1 MNPESCSFF
10 VIIPGVLSLSFKR
23 SQKKNFLLGFTS
35 RSPNPIESRVDIGIS
50 NKMHV
55 GLLNREASITPNIGP
70 YIILAIG
77 LQRKQ
82 ENFKLTEL
90 LISLFRK
97 W

>member
-1 MNPESCSFF
+1 MFFLCNNPGSVES
-10 VIIPGVLSLSFKR
+10 IIQEKPE
-23 SQKKNFLLGFTS
+23 KNFLLGFTS

-55 GLLNREASITPNIGP
+55 GLLNKEASITPNIGP